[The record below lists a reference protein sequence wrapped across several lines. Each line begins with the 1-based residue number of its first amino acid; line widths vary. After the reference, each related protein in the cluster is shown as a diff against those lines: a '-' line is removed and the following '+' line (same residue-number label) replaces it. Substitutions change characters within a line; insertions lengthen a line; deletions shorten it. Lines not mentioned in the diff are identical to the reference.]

1 MLGFSDVQYYVQCQS
16 CGNTG
21 KISWSVFPP
30 LFFKH
35 LAVWIC
41 RAQKY
46 VYLDGTIFFLH
57 EALRGVQCKLWT
69 RWMLLI
75 VSITWWP
82 LGSSPTSVCW
92 AVCYRPWA
100 TTTQA
105 NKDLMLTTSIWLH
118 LFQISPHAQI
128 SRKMGPDHLY
138 IFSLYIFNNFGFEP
152 DKMAVELWQHLCTV
166 PV

>member
-1 MLGFSDVQYYVQCQS
+1 MYNTMFSVSPVETLERFPDQYFHRSSLNIWLFEFAEHKNMCIW
-16 CGNTG
+16 TG
-21 KISWSVFPP
+21 
-30 LFFKH
+30 LF
-35 LAVWIC
+35 
-41 RAQKY
+41 
-46 VYLDGTIFFLH
+46 FFLH

-75 VSITWWP
+75 VSITWWL